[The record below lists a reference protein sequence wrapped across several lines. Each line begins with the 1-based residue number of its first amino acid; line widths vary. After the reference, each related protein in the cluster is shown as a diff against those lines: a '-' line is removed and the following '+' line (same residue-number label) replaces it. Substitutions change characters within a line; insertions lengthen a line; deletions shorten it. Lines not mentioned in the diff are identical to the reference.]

1 MIGIGGIRKLFA
13 VGCLMRKY
21 LEGGFTYRR
30 SVLSDEFMNEESGA
44 NGDPLDRRS
53 EADPG
58 PEFWRLIWY
67 WREK

>member
-1 MIGIGGIRKLFA
+1 
-13 VGCLMRKY
+13 MRKY

-53 EADPG
+53 DADPG
-58 PEFWRLIWY
+58 PEFWRLIGY